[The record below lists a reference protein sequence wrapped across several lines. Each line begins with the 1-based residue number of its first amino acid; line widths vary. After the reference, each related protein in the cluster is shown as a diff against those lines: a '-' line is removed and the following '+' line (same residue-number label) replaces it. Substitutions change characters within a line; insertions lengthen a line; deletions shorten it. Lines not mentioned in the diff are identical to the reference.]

1 MSIVPENSACF
12 GKWGDWTP
20 CDATCDGVQTSNT
33 GKQKRTYTITT
44 PINDKLIK
52 TIETDAPCTKLCNV
66 DCIEEYGKWG
76 DCDAI
81 CKNNEGTSEGIKK
94 RTYTIK
100 RPANNGGKACTTN
113 PILEEKCTKPCPI
126 NCVGEWSNWSEC
138 ETSGSTCTGQNPFNT
153 GKKKRTYKIITQ
165 NSNDGTK
172 CEKEDGAI
180 EEENCQK
187 ECSVDN
193 MFYIMTIAFGGTLAA
208 IVVFG
213 AIYWMFFRKKNTPAP
228 IAVSNS
234 ASGKKVKHALP
245 NSHAYPDQS
254 EPV

>member
-52 TIETDAPCTKLCNV
+52 TIETDTTCTKLCNV
-66 DCIEEYGKWG
+66 DCIEEYGLWG
-76 DCDAI
+76 DCDAT
-81 CKNNEGTSEGIKK
+81 CKNNEGISEGIKK

-100 RPANNGGKACTTN
+100 RPANVGGKACTAN
-113 PILEEKCTKPCPI
+113 PILEEKCPKTCPI

-138 ETSGSTCTGQNPFNT
+138 ETSGTTCTGQNPFNK
-153 GKKKRTYKIITQ
+153 GKKRRTYKIKTQ
-165 NSNDGTK
+165 NSNDGAK
-172 CEKEDGAI
+172 CDKEDGAI
-180 EEENCQK
+180 EEEDCQK

-193 MFYIMTIAFGGTLAA
+193 MFYIMTLVFGCTLAA
-208 IVVFG
+208 LAVGFV
-213 AIYWMFFRKKNTPAP
+213 IYWNFIRKKNQPAP
-228 IAVSNS
+228 
-234 ASGKKVKHALP
+234 ASIKAGKHGSGSVRYAI
-245 NSHAYPDQS
+245 NNEDGNQ
-254 EPV
+254 